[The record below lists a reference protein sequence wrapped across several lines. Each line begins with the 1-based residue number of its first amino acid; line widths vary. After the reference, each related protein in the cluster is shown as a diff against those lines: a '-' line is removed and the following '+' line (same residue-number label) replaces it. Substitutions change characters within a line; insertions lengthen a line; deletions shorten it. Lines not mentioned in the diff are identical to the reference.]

1 MGIARQ
7 EMAFA
12 ATSRQSVPARLQKL
26 EVVHCIIKV
35 VVHLNV
41 EIFCL
46 LRTAMSTP
54 EALRQETHLFS
65 RTLTP
70 YPSLQF
76 PQRSPAQGQWHSFMA
91 TTYIHNFDT
100 NMHADQGKAL

>member
-7 EMAFA
+7 EMVFA

-26 EVVHCIIKV
+26 EVVHCIIKLLI
-35 VVHLNV
+35 HMD
-41 EIFCL
+41 EKIFCS
-46 LRTAMSTP
+46 LRTAMSIP
-54 EALRQETHLFS
+54 EALGQSTHLFS

-76 PQRSPAQGQWHSFMA
+76 PQRSPAQEGSGIHSH
-91 TTYIHNFDT
+91 T
-100 NMHADQGKAL
+100 LL